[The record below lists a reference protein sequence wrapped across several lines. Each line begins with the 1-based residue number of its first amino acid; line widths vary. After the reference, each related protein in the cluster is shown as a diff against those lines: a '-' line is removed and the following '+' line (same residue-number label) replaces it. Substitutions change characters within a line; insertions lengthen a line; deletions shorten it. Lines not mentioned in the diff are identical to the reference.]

1 MPSLS
6 PPSERII
13 RIRELTTLI
22 GLSRSTVYSLINR
35 SSPRYAADFPQPVRL
50 GSSARGAVGW
60 RLREVQHWLET
71 RQRTSSGVISVFVQK
86 QKSLEKTLFKSTT

>member
-1 MPSLS
+1 MSCVRVFRGTQMPSLS
-6 PPSERII
+6 PPLERII

-22 GLSRSTVYSLINR
+22 GLSRSTIYSLINR
-35 SSPRYAADFPQPVRL
+35 GSPRYAADFPQPVRL

-71 RQRTSSGVISVFVQK
+71 RQRTSSAHQQNSAQR
-86 QKSLEKTLFKSTT
+86 